1 VDSRKRLQARI
12 AASSQRDVLLGIF
25 FESTIDHMVTTL
37 GVEKA
42 DAIRNKIVKKV
53 ISFFRYP
60 VSDLLKLL
68 DGSIPANASD
78 EAFDRAVRQVGR
90 AAVTF
95 FFASPVGKTMTI
107 LAGDSPHRLLSSA
120 PSGFKAVT
128 TFGERSY
135 TRLSDNSAQLTFS
148 NDLLGPAWECG
159 VVIEAMA
166 QLCQIE
172 PKLEVKPANESL
184 TDFSIHVS
192 W

>member
-1 VDSRKRLQARI
+1 MDNRKQLQARI
-12 AASSQRDVLLGIF
+12 SAASQRDVLLGIF
-25 FESTIDHMVTTL
+25 FESTIDHMATIL

-42 DAIRNKIVKKV
+42 DAIRNKVVKKV

-60 VSDLLKLL
+60 IADLLKLL
-68 DGSIPANASD
+68 DGTIPANATD
-78 EAFDRAVRQVGR
+78 AEFDRGVRDFGR

-135 TRLSDNSAQLTFS
+135 TRLSDTSAQLTFT

-159 VVIEAMA
+159 VVTEAMS
-166 QLCQIE
+166 QLCKLE
-172 PKLEVKPANESL
+172 PKLEVKPANENL
-184 TDFSIHVS
+184 TDFTILVS